1 MFLREDVIKRK
12 GGEYRYFRLVKT
24 FWDKKQKKVRQKTV
38 VQLGKLEPEEVEFF
52 KKALAGKA
60 GKRFSL
66 EELTVKKTSEY
77 LAVAILDRIYRYW
90 QLDKVLPA
98 AAEVLTINR
107 CLCPESDYQVSRW
120 YEETILPR
128 VLGITLNPTKIYRTL
143 DKIYDLTETIQKHLY
158 NKITELKLDDYKLIF
173 YDITSSYFTHS
184 KCELARYGLS
194 RDHRRDKKQI
204 VLALAVTKKGFPFY
218 WKVFEG
224 NTADTTTVKGFVD
237 ELKSKFSIGKACLVM
252 DRGMVSKTN
261 LEKIKLKEFNYI
273 VTLNKYTIGNI
284 KDMPWDYLEAIT
296 EENVN
301 EKMDYFK
308 YYSRRAYY
316 RELKPEDGRRYIL
329 CFNPEKFLQERKDRL
344 DKIESIKKY
353 FDNRNKTLSEAKG
366 QRSKEVLRE
375 EIKKYLRK
383 RAAGKIFKIR
393 LLTKGKTFHI
403 SYKTVDKA
411 IREQAVLDGV
421 YVIMSNVKKAS
432 PGTLISAYR
441 SRMEIERSFH
451 QLKSFVEIR
460 PLYHHNEER
469 IKAHVS
475 ICVLSYLLNNTV
487 MHMVRQHEDF
497 EELTAQ
503 SVYNYLKSC
512 KLSELRGGSEK
523 RLKITVPTADQEKLT
538 AILAGGEL
546 LDEENVQQYL

>member
-1 MFLREDVIKRK
+1 MFLRQDVIKRK
-12 GGEYRYFRLVKT
+12 SGEYRYWRLVKT
-24 FWDKKQKKVRQKTV
+24 FWDKKQRKVRQKTV
-38 VQLGKLEPEEVEFF
+38 AQLGKLEPEEVDFF
-52 KKALAGKA
+52 KRALAGKA
-60 GKRFSL
+60 GERFSL

-90 QLDKVLPA
+90 QLDKVLPV

-107 CLCPESDYQVSRW
+107 CLRPESDYQVSRW

-158 NKITELKLDDYKLIF
+158 NRITELKLDDYKLIF

-184 KCELARYGLS
+184 NCELAKYGLS

-237 ELKSKFSIGKACLVM
+237 ELKNKFSIGKACLVM
-252 DRGMVSKTN
+252 DRGMVSRTN
-261 LEKIKLKEFNYI
+261 MEKIKVEEFDYI
-273 VTLNKYTIGNI
+273 VTLNKYAIGNI
-284 KDMPWDYLEAIT
+284 KDMPWDYLETIT
-296 EENVN
+296 EDNVN
-301 EKMDYFK
+301 EKMDYFR
-308 YYSRRAYY
+308 YFSRRAYY
-316 RELKPEDGRRYIL
+316 KELEPEEGRRYIL

-353 FDNRNKTLSEAKG
+353 FDNKNKILSEAKG
-366 QRSKEVLRE
+366 QRNKDVLRE
-375 EIKKYLRK
+375 EIKKYLQK

-403 SYKTVDKA
+403 SYKTVEKA
-411 IREQAVLDGV
+411 IQEQAVLDGV
-421 YVIMSNVKKAS
+421 YVVMTNVKKAS
-432 PGTLISAYR
+432 PGTIISAYR

-460 PLYHHNEER
+460 PLYHHNAER
-469 IKAHVS
+469 IKAHIG
-475 ICVLSYLLNNTV
+475 ICVLAYLLNNTV
-487 MHMVRQHEDF
+487 MHLARQHKDF

-503 SVYNYLKSC
+503 SAYNYLRSC
-512 KLSELRGGSEK
+512 KLSELRAGGEK
-523 RLKITVPTADQEKLT
+523 RLKITVPTVEQERLT

-546 LDEENVQQYL
+546 LDEDAVQKYL